1 MTQVVE
7 WFFGRGLSIGCGLDW
22 NVPDKWKSLPRED
35 QVAKI
40 RQAIPEEMSGA
51 HIDTRDIEAFLDIL
65 ATQTQPDW
73 QHRLHTTNWDYL
85 LQREIS
91 RRFPAGSVK
100 PWWLA
105 SSHVYHHN
113 GTAEVP
119 SSDPFRSQL
128 LLESDPQT
136 ARLPSPESNT
146 AFQKMVSSRLF
157 VVVGMSFECAVDRF
171 LFSALNRVQDQLQVG
186 ESRWIV
192 VNPSANA
199 LEDTHSRILDALP
212 SAAVCTRAVG
222 FRYWVQKKLPELVKR
237 GVLTQWSA

>member
-22 NVPDKWKSLPRED
+22 SVPDKWKSLPRED

-40 RQAIPEEMSGA
+40 KQAIPEEMSRT
-51 HIDTRDIEAFLDIL
+51 HIDTRDIETFLDIL
-65 ATQTQPDW
+65 ATKTQQDW
-73 QHRLHTTNWDYL
+73 QHRFHTTNWDYL

-91 RRFPAGSVK
+91 RRFPVETVK

-128 LLESDPQT
+128 LLESDPRT
-136 ARLPSPESNT
+136 ARWPSPESDS
-146 AFQKMVSSRLF
+146 AFDKLIYSRLF

-171 LFSALNRVQDQLQVG
+171 LFKALNRVQDDCPVG
-186 ESRWIV
+186 ESYWIV
-192 VNPSANA
+192 VNPNGSILN
-199 LEDTHSRILDALP
+199 DTNSKILDALP
-212 SAAVCTRAVG
+212 AAVVCT
-222 FRYWVQKKLPELVKR
+222 QKSSFGSWIRGDFLELTNQ
-237 GVLTQWSA
+237 GALSFQ